1 MWWQPSKRPHLKLSK
16 RLGVVQSARGATP
29 PPSKPDTDRRL
40 PRAGSWRS
48 FKTSRPTSTTPRLQ
62 VHRRRAKAPSPS
74 GARARA
80 LLVLGVALRCEGG
93 PGRARGGALL
103 APGVASPCL
112 AFFWSGGFKR
122 AHSGPRHRALLHQV
136 RRRHELLAP
145 CSQKEKRRGQARP
158 RPEPVLLEQRR
169 RLVLSPLERP
179 RPRPALS
186 CTSTHRY

>member
-1 MWWQPSKRPHLKLSK
+1 MPRARRHFRRRLSPPTQEGRTRAKNPSRSPHRNPPMWWQPSKRPHLKLSK

-112 AFFWSGGFKR
+112 
-122 AHSGPRHRALLHQV
+122 LLVWRLQTGAQ
-136 RRRHELLAP
+136 RPEAP
-145 CSQKEKRRGQARP
+145 CPTPPGEAAARAARP
-158 RPEPVLLEQRR
+158 L
-169 RLVLSPLERP
+169 
-179 RPRPALS
+179 
-186 CTSTHRY
+186 